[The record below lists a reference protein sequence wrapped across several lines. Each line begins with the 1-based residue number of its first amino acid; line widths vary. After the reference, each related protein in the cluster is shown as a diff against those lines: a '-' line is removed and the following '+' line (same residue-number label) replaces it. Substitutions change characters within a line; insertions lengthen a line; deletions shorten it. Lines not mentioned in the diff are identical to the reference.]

1 MKKMLIALVFVMTG
15 SFMAA
20 TVMPTP
26 VFADACDDKG
36 RILTLKPW
44 YYGLKKESP
53 PSDCSIVSPGA
64 DEAERNTML
73 YQIAFNIVED
83 LLHVVGYAAVGFIM
97 YGGFVFMTSGGAPE
111 RAAAGRKT
119 AMNAAIGLVIAIAS
133 VALVNLVRSMLGL

>member
-44 YYGLKKESP
+44 YYGLKKEA
-53 PSDCSIVSPGA
+53 DCSIISPGA
-64 DEAERNTML
+64 DEKARNTML